1 MGRSAASRQ
10 VPLST
15 KLQSEGSSPES
26 PIDCIASNIQ
36 TRSFPEKLGSTV
48 ASRIERPAQMISEP
62 CLHLAGWSAKL
73 TRSATALGAKINI
86 KIGKPAYNVLC
97 IFNTLQRFFRLAND
111 NSFSHSNI
119 TQIQLNFW
127 SSFLLHTHLISK
139 PGVDMV
145 MTMLICKIIGR
156 QGCQI
161 GQHATQISWSSE
173 LSTRHGL
180 ERYPH

>member
-1 MGRSAASRQ
+1 M
-10 VPLST
+10 PLSLNHCSY
-15 KLQSEGSSPES
+15 KLQRVNSFLRGSV
-26 PIDCIASNIQ
+26 DCIISKVQ
-36 TRSFPEKLGSTV
+36 TLSFPEKLGSTV
-48 ASRIERPAQMISEP
+48 ASRIERPAQMIGEP
-62 CLHLAGWSAKL
+62 CLDPAGWSAKL

-97 IFNTLQRFFRLAND
+97 SFNTLQRFFRLAND

-156 QGCQI
+156 QGCQT

-180 ERYPH
+180 ERHPH